1 LGQRHKKL
9 SKSLDG
15 EGFSDCCNQS
25 SEWLMLLDK
34 IQQALLTKLNF
45 TLTTRGDGTK
55 AKTASELDDEYK
67 LICQ

>member
-1 LGQRHKKL
+1 
-9 SKSLDG
+9 
-15 EGFSDCCNQS
+15 
-25 SEWLMLLDK
+25 MLLDK

-45 TLTTRGDGTK
+45 ILTTRGDSTK